1 MAVPLSGELSLG
13 KVRQEFHNDNY
24 FSGPYTSNATNLEE
38 ASTGAYGSINFANSL
53 NRRPDTQA
61 PHALSEFYGYDHDKT
76 VNNGGASKSDIRLKE
91 NINLIGY
98 SKLNIPIYEFN
109 YIGKSKRY
117 QGTMA
122 QDLLNMNLH
131 DAVILDKDGYYNV
144 LYNKIDVEFKQL
156 EIA

>member
-24 FSGPYTSNATNLEE
+24 ISGPYTSNATELKE
-38 ASTGAYGSINFANSL
+38 ASTGTYGNINFANSV
-53 NRRPDTQA
+53 NRRPDQNA

-76 VNNGGASKSDIRLKE
+76 VNQGGNSKSDIRLKE

-122 QDLLNMNLH
+122 QDLLNMNLG